1 MLGFLRRRAQRPPI
15 DFRIWLACSRLA
27 PPLAALSA
35 ERALRLRELAAGFLV
50 RKAITP
56 VAGLELDDTER
67 ALVAC
72 LCCLPVLEL
81 GGAWL
86 GGWHEVVVYPR
97 AFNVRRQ
104 SVDEPTGVVHEWDD
118 ELAGESWSHGPLILS
133 WEDIQIDMADP
144 GAGYNLVAH
153 EIAHKLDQRDG
164 ALNGT
169 PPLPPGRLGPW
180 VRDFQAA
187 YDALNESLDAG
198 AEPIIDAYAAEAPE
212 EFFAVTSEYHFS
224 APALLAEA
232 MPAVAAHLRA
242 FYGPSPFSPP
252 G

>member
-1 MLGFLRRRAQRPPI
+1 MFGLSLLRAPATPL
-15 DFRIWLACSRLA
+15 DFQLWLACCRVA
-27 PPLAALSA
+27 PPLAALGP
-35 ERALRLRELAAGFLV
+35 ERALRLRELAAGFLK

-56 VAGLELDDTER
+56 VAGLELGENER
-67 ALVAC
+67 ALIAC

-81 GGAWL
+81 GGEWL
-86 GGWHEVVVYPR
+86 GGWHEVVVYPS

-133 WEDIQIDMADP
+133 WEDIQLDMADP
-144 GAGYNLVAH
+144 EAGYNLVVH

-164 ALNGT
+164 LLDGT
-169 PPLPPGRLGPW
+169 PPLPPDRLANW
-180 VRDFQAA
+180 ARDFQAA
-187 YDALNESLDAG
+187 FDALNAELEAG
-198 AEPIIDAYAAEAPE
+198 GEPMIDPYAAEAPE
-212 EFFAVTSEYHFS
+212 EFFAVASEYHFS

>member
-1 MLGFLRRRAQRPPI
+1 MLGLLKRRTAPAPL
-15 DFRIWLACSRLA
+15 DFQVWLSCCRYA

-35 ERALRLRELAAGFLV
+35 ERALRLRELAAGFLQ
-50 RKAITP
+50 RKAISP
-56 VAGLELDDTER
+56 AAGLDLGETER
-67 ALVAC
+67 ALIAS
-72 LCCLPVLEL
+72 LCCLPILEL

-86 GGWHEVVVYPR
+86 AGWHEVIVYPN
-97 AFNVRRQ
+97 AFHVRRQ

-133 WEDIQIDMADP
+133 WEDIQLDMADP
-144 GAGYNLVAH
+144 NAGYNLVAH

-164 ALNGT
+164 VLNGT
-169 PPLPPGRLGPW
+169 PPLPRTRLGPW

-187 YDALNESLDAG
+187 FDALNATLDAG
-198 AEPIIDAYAAEAPE
+198 MEPAIDPYAAEAPE

-224 APALLAEA
+224 APELLAEA
-232 MPAVAAHLRA
+232 MPAVAEHLRA
-242 FYGPSPFSPP
+242 FYGPSPFSPQ